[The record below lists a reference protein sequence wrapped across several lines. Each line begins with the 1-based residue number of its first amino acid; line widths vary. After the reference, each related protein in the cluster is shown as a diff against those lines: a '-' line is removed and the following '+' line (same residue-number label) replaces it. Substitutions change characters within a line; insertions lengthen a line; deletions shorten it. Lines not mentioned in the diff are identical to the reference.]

1 MNKRR
6 ANPYVFASPV
16 TGEAFADR
24 EPELKA
30 LLACMMNGQK
40 ALLLSP
46 RRYGKTSLAENAIA
60 SLRRRGGRASRV
72 SLFAATSRREA
83 AQAIATAVVNQ
94 LLGWAE
100 GRLEVLHQQLATIRA
115 SFALEVS
122 ADGVRVTLTAAEGRD
137 ADWARITA
145 ETIRLLQ
152 RTSSPRRPAA
162 LVIDEFQRAAEID
175 PAYPNLFK
183 ELVDQLAGVSLVF
196 AGSKHH
202 LMRRLSEGPG
212 APLLKVGVRIS
223 LQVIP
228 RPAMAGFLRE
238 RAAGHGK
245 PMTAAAA
252 GLIYDLARGIP
263 NDVQELA
270 FFSFQNAARTIDE
283 PAVRESLD
291 QLVRLQ
297 SADLASAY
305 EGLAPMQQRLLRL
318 LARNPIASPY
328 SGAVAQAVEGAN
340 PSAVQRALGRLQEL
354 ELVSR
359 GEQGWQVASGLMEE
373 WLRGLDRL

>member
-1 MNKRR
+1 MSKRR
-6 ANPYVFASPV
+6 QNPFVFASPV

-30 LLACMMNGQK
+30 LLACMLNGQK

-46 RRYGKTSLAENAIA
+46 RRYGKTSLAESAMA
-60 SLRRRGGRASRV
+60 VLRRRGGRASRV

-83 AQAIATAVVNQ
+83 AQAIAGAVVNQ
-94 LLGWAE
+94 LLGWAR
-100 GRLEVLHQQLATIRA
+100 GRVELLHQQLATIRA

-122 ADGVRVTLTAAEGRD
+122 ADGLKVTLTAAEGRD

-145 ETIRLLQ
+145 DTIRLLQ
-152 RTSSPRRPAA
+152 RTSTPRRPAA

-202 LMRRLSEGPG
+202 LMRRLAEGAG

-223 LQVIP
+223 LEAIP
-228 RPAMAGFLRE
+228 RPAMTAFLRE

-245 PMTAAAA
+245 QMSEAAA
-252 GLIYDLARGIP
+252 GLVYELARGVP

-270 FFSFQNAARTIDE
+270 FFAFQNAARAIDE
-283 PAVRESLD
+283 AAVRLSLD

-297 SADLASAY
+297 SADLATTY
-305 EGLAPMQQRLLRL
+305 EGLAPIQQRLLRL
-318 LARNPIASPY
+318 LARHPIASPY
-328 SGAVAQAVEGAN
+328 AGSVVVAVEGAN

-359 GEQGWQVASGLMEE
+359 GEGGWQVASGLMEH
-373 WLRGLDRL
+373 WLRGVSEL